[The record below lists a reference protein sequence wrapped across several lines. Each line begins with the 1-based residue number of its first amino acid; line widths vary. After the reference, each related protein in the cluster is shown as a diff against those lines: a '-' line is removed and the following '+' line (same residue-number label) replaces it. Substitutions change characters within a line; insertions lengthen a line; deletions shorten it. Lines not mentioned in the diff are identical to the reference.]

1 MKLDNN
7 IKQKIENEI
16 AQINKLFD
24 SGRPLLDLCKLKEPD
39 FVEASA
45 AALLLQSFYNGIES
59 IILLIFKGLEEKI
72 PNDFHWHKKLLE
84 RSFEVNEK
92 RANIFKNENKELL
105 TEYLTFR
112 HFIRHSYGYQ
122 IKWQR
127 LKPLINGVEEFWK
140 LIEDDIKI
148 FLRNNTKPH
157 VV

>member
-1 MKLDNN
+1 MDDN
-7 IKQKIENEI
+7 IREKIENEI

-24 SGRPLLDLCKLKEPD
+24 TGKPLLALCKLKEPD
-39 FVEASA
+39 FVEVSA
-45 AALLLQSFYNGIES
+45 AALLLQSFYNGIEC

-72 PNDFHWHKKLLE
+72 PNDVHWHKKLLE
-84 RSFEVNEK
+84 KSFEDNEK
-92 RANIFKNENKELL
+92 RSSIFRNENREQL

-127 LKPLINGVEEFWK
+127 LKPLINDIEEFWK
-140 LIEDDIKI
+140 TIEDDIKN
-148 FLRNNTKPH
+148 FLKNNSKPH